1 MSSLVIALS
10 VALAQAPASPPEA
23 APVAASTEAAPAKPD
38 AAPEAPKVTHW
49 YDKFAV
55 DGFARVSLGFTF
67 PLRQNELIG
76 SNGGFRIAA
85 FRGGLAYTPV
95 ERLLIYTSV
104 ELAAPLI
111 DPNDPLNGKRIVDLR
126 DAFIQYELHDA
137 LVVKAGQ
144 FRAPYDAEMITYDQQ
159 IPFIDRSILAIGVNP
174 PEGYVRP
181 PLAPDRQVGLQLSSK
196 RLGRSFGFSYAVGAF
211 NGGGLNA
218 LLNSNNVLSPVAR
231 VELDYD
237 RKITLGLNASYA
249 VITQGPL
256 TARLNTDQLSYG
268 VDLQARLWRLDV
280 MAVFLARNSTFNFA
294 GLKGEVA
301 LGAMGQVH
309 YLSVRT
315 GLEAAVRVA
324 WYDPSSVMPDDQ
336 VTEIAAMVGWRPF
349 ELPFR
354 VLLQYT
360 HREEEQKVSIPNDSV
375 DLMIHAVW

>member
-10 VALAQAPASPPEA
+10 VALAQAPAATPEA
-23 APVAASTEAAPAKPD
+23 SAAAPTEAAPA
-38 AAPEAPKVTHW
+38 APEPAKVTHW

-55 DGFARVSLGFTF
+55 DGFARVSVGYTF
-67 PLRQNELIG
+67 PLRTDELIG

-85 FRGGLAYTPV
+85 FRVGLGYTPV
-95 ERLLIYTSV
+95 ERLTIYTSV

-111 DPNDPLNGKRIVDLR
+111 DPNDPLNGRRIVDLR

-144 FRAPYDAEMITYDQQ
+144 FRAPYDAEMLTYDAQ
-159 IPFIDRSILAIGVNP
+159 IPFIDRSVLAVGLTP
-174 PEGYVRP
+174 PEGYVRA
-181 PLAPDRQVGLQLSSK
+181 PLAPDRQVGLQVGSK
-196 RLGRSFGFSYAVGAF
+196 RLGSGFGFRYAAGVF

-231 VELDYD
+231 VELDYGQ
-237 RKITLGLNASYA
+237 KVTLGLNASYA
-249 VITQGPL
+249 VLTQGPL
-256 TARLNTDQLSYG
+256 TARLNTTQLSYG
-268 VDLQARLWRLDV
+268 ADLVARLWKLDL
-280 MAVFLARNSTFNFA
+280 MAVFLARNSTFSFV

-309 YLSVRT
+309 YLSAKT

-324 WYDPSSVMPDDQ
+324 WYDPSSVMLDDQ
-336 VTEIAAMVGWRPF
+336 VVEVAAMVGWRPF

-375 DLMIHAVW
+375 DLMIHATW